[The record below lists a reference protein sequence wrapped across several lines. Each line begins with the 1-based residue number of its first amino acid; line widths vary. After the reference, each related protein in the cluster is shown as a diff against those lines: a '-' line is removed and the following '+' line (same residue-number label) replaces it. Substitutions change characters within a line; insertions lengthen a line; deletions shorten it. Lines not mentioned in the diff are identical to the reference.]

1 MNMISNFMA
10 FNKMNLR
17 KARKSVTIY
26 VQDLGTFHTYQLIQ
40 ILWNQTMTELVK
52 LLILC
57 ILMNTALKNIAKATI
72 EGQKLEKEVIEYL
85 CAPENLQVI
94 FTQCRNLHVAF
105 FLSLIFYVKSFSEFR
120 IQKNTLVLKTD
131 TSNVLK
137 VGENP

>member
-1 MNMISNFMA
+1 M
-10 FNKMNLR
+10 
-17 KARKSVTIY
+17 
-26 VQDLGTFHTYQLIQ
+26 IQ

-52 LLILC
+52 LLILS
-57 ILMNTALKNIAKATI
+57 ILIMNTSLKNTAKATI

-94 FTQCRNLHVAF
+94 FTQCRNLAI

-120 IQKNTLVLKTD
+120 TQKNTLVLKTD